1 MSFPKFSEWM
11 SLKEETPGAMV
22 PKGVVPK
29 PSTAGIKKPEDP
41 KVKMLVAASL
51 KKNKGKVNPGEIID
65 AVSKSGASTQDLLKV
80 AKDVGESS

>member
-1 MSFPKFSEWM
+1 M
-11 SLKEETPGAMV
+11 
-22 PKGVVPK
+22 
-29 PSTAGIKKPEDP
+29 
-41 KVKMLVAASL
+41 VAASL